1 MKTIK
6 GPGIFLAQFADDLA
20 PFNSLEGMAHWAAQL
35 GFVGVQIPSWD
46 RRLFDLELAAESRD
60 YCQEVLGVVERA
72 GLSVTELSTHLQ
84 GQMVATN
91 PAFEVMLDGFAPP
104 ELAGNQKEQQAWAVQ
119 QLKWAAKASRKL
131 GLNAH
136 ATFSGALAWP
146 YFYPWPQ
153 RPAGLIDEAFQEL
166 GRRWLPILNVFDEA
180 GVDVCFE
187 LHPGEDLHDGVT
199 FERFLAEVKDHSRA
213 NILYDPSHMVLQQL
227 DYLAFLDIY
236 HERVR
241 AFHVKDAEFRPNGRS
256 GVYGGYQEW
265 IDRPGRFRSLGDGQ
279 IDFKAIFS
287 KMAQYDYPGWAV
299 LEWECCI
306 KHPKAGAAEGAVFIR
321 DWIIRVTER
330 AFDDFAGAG
339 SDEEKNRRILGLIR
353 PPKPEPKP
361 APISEPDPS
370 PEVATVP
377 EAQPQA
383 KSEPVPEKRW
393 EPEPIPE
400 PESTTDDASK
410 WRFPLSDKSR

>member
-199 FERFLAEVKDHSRA
+199 FERFVAEVKDHPRA

-236 HERVR
+236 HERIR
-241 AFHVKDAEFRPNGRS
+241 AFHVKDAEFRPNGKS
-256 GVYGGYQEW
+256 GVYGGYQDW

-353 PPKPEPKP
+353 PPKPEPEP
-361 APISEPDPS
+361 RPISEPDPS

-377 EAQPQA
+377 EAQPPA
-383 KSEPVPEKRW
+383 KSEPVPERRW

-400 PESTTDDASK
+400 PEPTTDDASK